1 MRDWTMAERD
11 LERIRRAQAKVESRV
26 DSLQTAREERQQAI
40 KKALDSGRR
49 WRRSAAS
56 SGSAGSG

>member
-40 KKALDSGRR
+40 KKALDSGT
-49 WRRSAAS
+49 
-56 SGSAGSG
+56 AGSG